1 MDTLLVGLRVVLSLA
16 VVLGLLWVMQRRL
29 SRGGRARGA
38 SNLVS
43 VVGRQSLGSKA
54 SVVVVEIDGQR
65 LILGVTEAQVTV
77 LQGGGGAGARAESFA
92 QSMTV
97 AEGTGLAGSDL
108 AGTDLAGTDTE
119 PEPPL
124 EFRPRR
130 KAGQAGR
137 LGGSILSPATWQ
149 QTAAVLR
156 QER

>member
-1 MDTLLVGLRVVLSLA
+1 
-16 VVLGLLWVMQRRL
+16 
-29 SRGGRARGA
+29 
-38 SNLVS
+38 
-43 VVGRQSLGSKA
+43 
-54 SVVVVEIDGQR
+54 VVVDIDGQR

-77 LQGGGGAGARAESFA
+77 LHGGGGAAARADTFA
-92 QSMTV
+92 QSLTDAEV
-97 AEGTGLAGSDL
+97 TDDEGTDMA
-108 AGTDLAGTDTE
+108 

-130 KAGQAGR
+130 RPGQAGR

>member
-97 AEGTGLAGSDL
+97 AEGTGLAGS
-108 AGTDLAGTDTE
+108 GTGTDTE

-149 QTAAVLR
+149 QTAAALR

>member
-1 MDTLLVGLRVVLSLA
+1 MLSLA

-29 SRGGRARGA
+29 ARGGRARGT
-38 SNLVS
+38 NLVS

-54 SVVVVEIDGQR
+54 SVVVVDIDGQR

-77 LQGGGGAGARAESFA
+77 LHGGGGAAARADTFA
-92 QSMTV
+92 QSMAEVTDDEGVDTV
-97 AEGTGLAGSDL
+97 
-108 AGTDLAGTDTE
+108 

-130 KAGQAGR
+130 KPAQAGR